1 MRLKGS
7 IFLFQDCRDRDLMR
21 AFRKQL
27 SICSKDDKLTD
38 ILIATV
44 NSPSERFWV
53 TEKRAFDIIVKIRNG
68 DNLDWMKQE
77 NKKEMFFEI
86 NNRVSIE
93 MQKHPRISL
102 KSAVENV
109 IIQTAPKF
117 YLTPKSAKVII
128 HKIKKKWRKKRQNGQ
143 R

>member
-27 SICSKDDKLTD
+27 SICSKDDKLPD

-93 MQKHPRISL
+93 MQKHPRL
-102 KSAVENV
+102 K
-109 IIQTAPKF
+109 
-117 YLTPKSAKVII
+117 
-128 HKIKKKWRKKRQNGQ
+128 KILK
-143 R
+143 